1 MVVTWVRN
9 RGKKEMRIKLSECT
23 GLVIDIQERLF
34 PVMHQRD
41 ELLHRVQILL
51 EGLKILNIPMLVT
64 EQYPKGLGVTL
75 APLTKALDQPDIIEK
90 LSFSCC
96 GEPDFILALENLG
109 KSHVIICG
117 IEAHVCVLQTVLDL
131 VEKGYKPVVLADCI
145 SSRNPDDQ
153 AVAIERMHSEG
164 AVITTSESLLFELT
178 VEAGTQQFKS
188 ISRLVK

>member
-1 MVVTWVRN
+1 MVVIWERN
-9 RGKKEMRIKLSECT
+9 RGKEEMRIKVSECT

-34 PVMHQRD
+34 PVMHRGD
-41 ELLHRVQILL
+41 ELLRRVQILL

-64 EQYPKGLGVTL
+64 EQYPKGLGATL
-75 APLTKALDQPDIIEK
+75 DPITKALDQPEIIEK

-96 GEPDFILALENLG
+96 GEPDFISALEKLG
-109 KSHVIICG
+109 KPNVIVCG
-117 IEAHVCVLQTVLDL
+117 IEAHVCVLQTVIDL

-145 SSRNPDDQ
+145 SSRNPDDK
-153 AVAIERMHSEG
+153 AVAVERMQSEG

-178 VEAGTQQFKS
+178 VEAGTEQFKS